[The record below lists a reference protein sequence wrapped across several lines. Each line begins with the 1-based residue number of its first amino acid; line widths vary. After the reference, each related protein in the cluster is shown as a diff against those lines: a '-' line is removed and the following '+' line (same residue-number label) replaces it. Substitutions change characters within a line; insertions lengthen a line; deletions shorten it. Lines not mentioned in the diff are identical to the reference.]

1 VLSPSTRSAL
11 PARDHSQHSLIPL
24 QKYTVGSVGIWEKI
38 RRALAVDPNRSTG
51 VPLNPTYR
59 NPSPGSVPAVAYTD
73 PVTAP
78 AGDIAENPY
87 WKRDVRRN
95 YARVAVF
102 KQSDVA
108 GLLTLGSAA
117 APRIG
122 KGEEGQ
128 KQLVAVKSEEGTLA
142 KVLEQVNAKEI
153 LDKDGLPPR
162 PGQGW
167 SITENDYQSY
177 GSRYPC
183 RTFA

>member
-1 VLSPSTRSAL
+1 MSARNV
-11 PARDHSQHSLIPL
+11 PGGVVSVYK
-24 QKYTVGSVGIWEKI
+24 KYTVGSVGIWEKI
-38 RRALAVDPNRSTG
+38 RRFFAIDPNRSSG

-59 NPSPGSVPAVAYTD
+59 NPAPGSVPPTLYTD
-73 PVTAP
+73 PVTLP

-95 YARVAVF
+95 YPRVAVF
-102 KQSDVA
+102 KQSDIA

-128 KQLVAVKSEEGTLA
+128 KQLIAVTSEEGTLA
-142 KVLEQVNAKEI
+142 KVLEKVNAMEV
-153 LDKDGLPPR
+153 LSKDGLPPR

-167 SITENDYQSY
+167 SIAPNEVQSY
-177 GSRYPC
+177 PPKYPC
-183 RTFA
+183 RNFV